1 MSGTLAMI
9 GFDADDTLWYNETL
23 YARSQEEFARLLA
36 PYHEPSWIAQRLHAT
51 EMRNLKQFGYGIKG
65 FTLSMIETAIE
76 LTEGRI
82 QGHEIQAII
91 DLAREMLQAPVDL
104 LPGVQP
110 ALERLSRRY
119 PLLLIT
125 KGDLFDQTTKI
136 ARSGLAD
143 YFQQVEVVPEKD
155 EATYRQILQR
165 QGVAPEHFL
174 MVGNS
179 LRSDILPVVAIGG
192 QAVHIPYAITWQH
205 EAVQPP
211 PHLAGSYHQLEHMAA
226 LPDLLEAMEQGN
238 PGQGPAGLP

>member
-1 MSGTLAMI
+1 MPGTLEII
-9 GFDADDTLWYNETL
+9 GFDADDTLWHNETL
-23 YARSQEEFARLLA
+23 YARSQEKFARLLS
-36 PYHEPSWIAQRLHAT
+36 PYHEPAWIAQRLYAT

-110 ALERLSRRY
+110 VLERLSRRY

-155 EATYRQILQR
+155 EGTYRQILRR
-165 QGVAPEHFL
+165 QGIAPERFL

-179 LRSDILPVVAIGG
+179 LRS
-192 QAVHIPYAITWQH
+192 
-205 EAVQPP
+205 
-211 PHLAGSYHQLEHMAA
+211 AG
-226 LPDLLEAMEQGN
+226 
-238 PGQGPAGLP
+238 